1 MLVTDRFPLGE
12 LVLLNGFVLVPD
24 IKLLTDV
31 DVLDEDGSWIE
42 VGLDEEIE
50 FVGDAGLEVETEL
63 DGDAEFEEEDELV
76 RSVDETLVGVPTV
89 PEPIGALQVIY
100 GPHAYS
106 PGTLGALIGHRKLSI
121 HL

>member
-1 MLVTDRFPLGE
+1 MREPLGSVDVVGGMLVTDRFPLGE

-76 RSVDETLVGVPTV
+76 RSVDETLVGG
-89 PEPIGALQVIY
+89 IL
-100 GPHAYS
+100 
-106 PGTLGALIGHRKLSI
+106 
-121 HL
+121 